1 MGDKDDEQTHG
12 HGPRSSSRQ
21 EKIWPL
27 DLVLMKQLSSRAI
40 LLAVLADAEMLM
52 DLSCYRRAR
61 NQNFPATCRRNR
73 RSCGSMRQKRDRPSI
88 GKPASHP
95 HRSPLPSSS
104 TEETFHLIYIYG
116 TLWLLIASAYRFPLQ
131 PVLRVRDLVLL
142 EGRRR
147 YSKMDIEAGW
157 NSPRPSYTDGTRDI
171 IVSFHLH
178 QASPSTVPR

>member
-1 MGDKDDEQTHG
+1 
-12 HGPRSSSRQ
+12 
-21 EKIWPL
+21 
-27 DLVLMKQLSSRAI
+27 MKQLSSRAI
-40 LLAVLADAEMLM
+40 LLAVLADAETLM
-52 DLSCYRRAR
+52 DLSCHRRAR

-157 NSPRPSYTDGTRDI
+157 NSPRPSYRDGTRDF
-171 IVSFHLH
+171 IVSFYLH